1 MVLSTLCDRTDAIIY
16 DSPLALTVEDLTAT
30 TDDLELIFEKL
41 LGQFFPFRGFILFD
55 ADGHL
60 VRSTTKAHEFSIL
73 LNKATPGKAFGPL
86 DSQCV
91 DTTPPQIETL
101 CKLLQESCD
110 DYPNY
115 TLQLYDTTFLPGGIR
130 LQLNAEWIELI
141 DQPTKCILVTI
152 EDLTQVAH
160 QRAVSDTYRYGLTS
174 RETDVWKL
182 YLQGLSYRQVSEEL
196 FISLNT
202 VKKHMK
208 SIFSKCHIE
217 CRCHHLV

>member
-1 MVLSTLCDRTDAIIY
+1 MVLSTLCDRTDTIIY

-55 ADGHL
+55 AGGHL
-60 VRSTTKAHEFSIL
+60 IRSTTKADEFSML
-73 LNKATPGKAFGPL
+73 LHKATPGNAFGPL
-86 DSQCV
+86 DSQSIE
-91 DTTPPQIETL
+91 TTPPQIATL
-101 CKLLQESCD
+101 CELLRESCD
-110 DYPNY
+110 DYPDY
-115 TLQLYDTTFLPGGIR
+115 TLQLYDTVFLPGGIR
-130 LQLNAEWIELI
+130 LNLNAEWIELV
-141 DQPTKCILVTI
+141 DQPTKSILVTI

-160 QRAVSDTYRYGLTS
+160 QRAASDAYRYGLTN

-202 VKKHMK
+202 IKKHMK
-208 SIFSKCHIE
+208 SIFAKCHIE